1 MLFKKKLCLSLLI
14 AALGVVQFLICVWFA
29 MANYNSP
36 FSLAENFLSELGR
49 TTFKYGY
56 MFNVAMVLLGLSQ
69 IPLFAILAE
78 LNPDDLV
85 SMRFAS
91 WLGIISSCGIA
102 GLGLTPENAL
112 YVLHHVALVIWLFPM
127 LFCWVFF
134 YFAASRSPYV
144 GIGFLSLSLIVV
156 VAMIVIMLCA
166 NMSGFELLQKVVI
179 VCALIWLAFV
189 FGFVCQAGYVV
200 TKNEVPSEDHEKN
213 EAAYVDMMARK
224 VKKKR

>member
-1 MLFKKKLCLSLLI
+1 MLLKKKLVATLAI
-14 AALGVVQFLICVWFA
+14 AALGVIQFLLCVWFG
-29 MANYNSP
+29 MVNYDAP

-49 TTFKYGY
+49 TTYNYGY
-56 MFNVAMVLLGLSQ
+56 VFNVAMMVLGLSQ
-69 IPLFAILAE
+69 VPLFVMLAKF
-78 LNPDDLV
+78 NPDDLV
-85 SMRFAS
+85 SMKIAS
-91 WLGIISSCGIA
+91 WLGVVSSFGIV
-102 GLGLTPENAL
+102 GLGLTPENRL

-156 VAMIVIMLCA
+156 VAMIGILLRA

-189 FGFVCQAGYVV
+189 FGFVCLSGYVV
-200 TKNEVPSEDHEKN
+200 LKSEKLPVETGD
-213 EAAYVDMMARK
+213 AYAQMM
-224 VKKKR
+224 KRNSRRMNR